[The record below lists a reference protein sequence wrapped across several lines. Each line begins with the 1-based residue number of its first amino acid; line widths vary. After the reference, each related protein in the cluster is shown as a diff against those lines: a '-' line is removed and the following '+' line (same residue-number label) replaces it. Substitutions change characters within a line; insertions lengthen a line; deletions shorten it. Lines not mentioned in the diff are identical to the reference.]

1 MDSQNQL
8 KILKLLR
15 VNEQLRADLNTMLRP
30 GKQQQKLGQYKLEIV
45 QRPGRNLLESFLRAS
60 ILLILLYLIL
70 VN

>member
-15 VNEQLRADLNTMLRP
+15 VNELLKVDLNTIQKF
-30 GKQQQKLGQYKLEIV
+30 GIVQKKLGQFKLEIV
-45 QRPGRNLLESFLRAS
+45 QKPGQSLLESFLQAN
-60 ILLILLYLIL
+60 IPLILLYLIL